1 MTEIEDLRK
10 QLETEEALNE
20 SLHRYIEAL
29 EGKIKILEQ
38 KKVSAENMAKELTQ
52 KLKELLP

>member
-10 QLETEEALNE
+10 QLESEEALNE

-29 EGKIKILEQ
+29 EGKIKMLEQ

>member
-10 QLETEEALNE
+10 QLESEEALNE

-29 EGKIKILEQ
+29 EGKCKMLEQ
-38 KKVSAENMAKELTQ
+38 KCNYTENMVIELTQ
-52 KLKELLP
+52 KLEELLP